1 MAKLWEIHFIN
12 AVKQNDLEVAQ
23 DGIEVII
30 NPKTINLASE
40 LLSTVYDKTSDL
52 INGRLLLTISKKA
65 SIKLYECVKAMTLC
79 LI

>member
-1 MAKLWEIHFIN
+1 MIHFIN

-23 DGIEVII
+23 DGTEVII
-30 NPKTINLASE
+30 NPKTINLVSE
-40 LLSTVYDKTSDL
+40 LLSTVYDKTRDL
-52 INGRLLLTISKKA
+52 INGRLLLNYLKKA